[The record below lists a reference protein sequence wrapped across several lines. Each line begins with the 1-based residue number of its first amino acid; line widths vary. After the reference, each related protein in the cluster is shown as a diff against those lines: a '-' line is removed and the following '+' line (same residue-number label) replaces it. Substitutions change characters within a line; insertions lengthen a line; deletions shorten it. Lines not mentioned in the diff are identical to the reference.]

1 MEPWEYL
8 VIHINVEPPKPAA
21 PGAAADSPVAEAPG
35 SRDGGNARVFSE
47 SFLKQEFPHLYQGV
61 AGQGAASPPQHPAQQ
76 LQGFLN
82 GQGSQG
88 WELIGVFPVGMLS
101 MMMFRRRKLE
111 QPQAAPKA
119 PEPADT
125 AAASKGEG
133 SLEALVRRLEALERR
148 LPPETA
154 APLQQ
159 ASAPIS
165 NDADPVSPAQL
176 ASLAA
181 EPALP
186 SSRAAQ
192 AIGLRSATSLANHGA
207 RYGYQ
212 AGLRKTGPNGLVAV
226 YIGTAPAESGG
237 KDRRLWIVVPA
248 ERLANGSNAN
258 GTSRERTA

>member
-21 PGAAADSPVAEAPG
+21 PGAAEDSPAAEAPG

-47 SFLKQEFPHLYQGV
+47 SFLKQEFPHLYQGG
-61 AGQGAASPPQHPAQQ
+61 AGQGAVSPPQHPAQQ

-88 WELIGVFPVGMLS
+88 WELIGVFPVGVLS
-101 MMMFRRRKLE
+101 MMMFRRKKLE

-125 AAASKGEG
+125 AASAKGEG
-133 SLEALVRRLEALERR
+133 SLEALVSRLEALERR
-148 LPPETA
+148 LPPEPA

-159 ASAPIS
+159 ATAPI
-165 NDADPVSPAQL
+165 NRDADPVSPAQL
-176 ASLAA
+176 ASLAS
-181 EPALP
+181 ETPLP

-207 RYGYQ
+207 RDGYQ
-212 AGLRKTGPNGLVAV
+212 PGLRKTGPNGLVAI

-248 ERLANGSNAN
+248 ERLANGTSAN
-258 GTSRERTA
+258 

>member
-21 PGAAADSPVAEAPG
+21 PEAAADSPVVEAPG
-35 SRDGGNARVFSE
+35 SRDGGNPRVFSE
-47 SFLKQEFPHLYQGV
+47 SFLKQEFPHLYEGG
-61 AGQGAASPPQHPAQQ
+61 AGQGAVSPPQHPAQQ

-111 QPQAAPKA
+111 NPQAAPKA
-119 PEPADT
+119 TETAAN
-125 AAASKGEG
+125 AAASQAEG
-133 SLEALVRRLEALERR
+133 SLQALLSRLEALERR
-148 LPPETA
+148 LPPEPV
-154 APLQQ
+154 APHQQ
-159 ASAPIS
+159 ASAPTGS
-165 NDADPVSPAQL
+165 DAAPVSSAQL
-176 ASLAA
+176 ASLAT
-181 EPALP
+181 EPPLP

-212 AGLRKTGPNGLVAV
+212 PGLRKTGPNGLVAV
-226 YIGTAPAESGG
+226 YTGTAAAQSGG
-237 KDRRLWIVVPA
+237 KDRRLWIVVSA
-248 ERLANGSNAN
+248 ERLANGSSAN
-258 GTSRERTA
+258 

>member
-21 PGAAADSPVAEAPG
+21 PGAAADSPAAEAPG

-47 SFLKQEFPHLYQGV
+47 SFLKQEFPHLYQGG

-101 MMMFRRRKLE
+101 MMMFRRKKQE

-119 PEPADT
+119 PEQADT
-125 AAASKGEG
+125 AAAAKGEGEG
-133 SLEALVRRLEALERR
+133 SLEALVSRLEALERR
-148 LPPETA
+148 LPHEPA
-154 APLQQ
+154 APLQE
-159 ASAPIS
+159 ATAPI
-165 NDADPVSPAQL
+165 NRDADPVSPAQL
-176 ASLAA
+176 ASLAT
-181 EPALP
+181 EPAVP

-212 AGLRKTGPNGLVAV
+212 PGLRKTGPNGLVAV
-226 YIGTAPAESGG
+226 YTGTAAAQSGG
-237 KDRRLWIVVPA
+237 KDRRLWIVVSA
-248 ERLANGSNAN
+248 EHLANGSSAN
-258 GTSRERTA
+258 